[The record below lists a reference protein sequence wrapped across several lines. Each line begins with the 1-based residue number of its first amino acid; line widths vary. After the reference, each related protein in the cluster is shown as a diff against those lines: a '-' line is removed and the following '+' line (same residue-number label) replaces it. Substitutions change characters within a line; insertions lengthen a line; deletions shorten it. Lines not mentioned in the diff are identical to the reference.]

1 MTPAQLNTW
10 AKAVSRKQ
18 EELIRL
24 SYGFIYSLAALIRPM
39 IWAKRP
45 PKPEDF
51 IPGAKKEMTDE
62 EMYDTVLALNRALGG
77 TEEV

>member
-51 IPGAKKEMTDE
+51 IPGVKKEMTDDQ
-62 EMYDTVLALNRALGG
+62 MYAVVLVLNRAFGG